1 MKTKLKKISEE
12 HFKLDDETIKEIESL
27 SEDEINSILK
37 DNCENYRYS
46 QNLNFT
52 RIPQTLMNASKYAKV
67 FYQLLNAQKY
77 EGKLVLSTEELYMLF
92 GTKTNTVVQ
101 SKLKSLKKEIE
112 ELFDTNKIDF
122 YISIDSNKNENTFTG
137 YTFTIHKYKNEK
149 EDSDRLTFKEVKFFH
164 DLHEFLESHDCNIF
178 IENNMLHFQVD
189 TRIRTM
195 PVRFDVDK
203 LHDYIVINAT
213 KAGEKYK
220 KPYEALN
227 KNREKEERIYSEN
240 GLDHNSHKT
249 LSDLP
254 QEIRKELEKLMDE
267 DEQLYDSIKGIGK
280 VDYLDEYPELC
291 D

>member
-1 MKTKLKKISEE
+1 MKKNMKTEKK
-12 HFKLDDETIKEIESL
+12 
-27 SEDEINSILK
+27 
-37 DNCENYRYS
+37 
-46 QNLNFT
+46 QNQDFT
-52 RIPQTLMNASKYAKV
+52 KIPLALIDAGKYAKV
-67 FYQLLNAQKY
+67 FYQLLNAHKY
-77 EGKLVLSTEELYMLF
+77 EGKIVISMEKLYALL
-92 GTKTNTVVQ
+92 GIKTNTALQ
-101 SKLKSLKKEIE
+101 SILKSLKKEID

-122 YISIDSNKNENTFTG
+122 YISIDSHRDDNTITG

-178 IENNMLHFQVD
+178 IENNMLQFQVD
-189 TRIRTM
+189 THVRTM

-227 KNREKEERIYSEN
+227 KNHKKEEQIYSEN
-240 GLDHNSHKT
+240 GLDHNSHKS

-254 QEIRKELEKLMDE
+254 QEVREELEKLMDE
-267 DEQLYDSIKGIGK
+267 NEQLYDSIRGIGK
-280 VDYLDEYPELC
+280 VDYLDEYPELG